1 MARASGLLLTARAR
15 AHGLDGAAGVKTA
28 SPGAWSWAALMHRT
42 FGIDVPAWAQC
53 GGRLRL
59 IATLPDPAVVR
70 KILAHLPLCHSG
82 QSPGLA
88 PRESGAA
95 VS

>member
-1 MARASGLLLTARAR
+1 
-15 AHGLDGAAGVKTA
+15 VKTA
-28 SPGAWSWAALMHRT
+28 SPRAWSWAALMHRA
-42 FGIDVPAWAQC
+42 FGIDVLACAQC

-59 IATLPDPAVVR
+59 IATLPDPAVIR

-95 VS
+95 AS